1 MLNLSITRVSREG
14 GDICMTKKNVPVWSK
29 RVQKKM
35 IDMGLSKKE
44 LAKALNRNYPQLVS
58 VMNGKLINDTIT
70 KEICNYFN
78 MEV

>member
-1 MLNLSITRVSREG
+1 
-14 GDICMTKKNVPVWSK
+14 MTKKNVPVWSK

-44 LAKALNRNYPQLVS
+44 LAKVLNRNYPQLVS